1 MTLIDT
7 LVPLFAVIGLGFG
20 AVRLGLVPAQAVPA
34 LGALVI
40 RLALPALIFLAL
52 TGASP
57 AEFFDRAL
65 LLAYAAG
72 SLATMGLCVVLARF
86 VFRLD
91 RPEIAVIAIG
101 VSMSNSG
108 FMGFPIGQALLGSQ
122 AATTVFAHAM
132 MVENLVILPIGLIL
146 LARVQSGGVSGRA
159 LAADLARNPLILA
172 LAAGVTASAL
182 GITLPGVATA
192 TLGLLAQIASPLAL
206 LVIGGMLASLSGGA
220 RARPVALILAGK
232 LALHPL
238 AVWAAAA
245 ALPGA
250 ASPLTGAGILF
261 AAMPMVTIF
270 PLLCAR
276 AGAVSGRLAAVALMA
291 ATLASFFTLPVAI
304 RMLGLA

>member
-1 MTLIDT
+1 MALIDT
-7 LVPLFAVIGLGFG
+7 LVPLFAVIGLGFV

-34 LGALVI
+34 LGVLVI

-52 TGASP
+52 AGARP

-72 SLATMGLCVVLARF
+72 SLATMGLCVALARF
-86 VFRLD
+86 VFRMG
-91 RPEIAVIAIG
+91 RPEVAVIAIG

-108 FMGFPIGQALLGSQ
+108 FMGFPIGQALLGTQ
-122 AATTVFAHAM
+122 TATTVLAHAM
-132 MVENLVILPIGLIL
+132 LVENLVILPVFLVL
-146 LARVQSGGVSGRA
+146 LARLQSDAVSSRA

-172 LAAGVTASAL
+172 LAAGVTVSAL

-192 TLGLLAQIASPLAL
+192 TLGLLAHTAAPLAL
-206 LVIGGMLASLSGGA
+206 LVIGGMLAGLSGGA
-220 RARPVALILAGK
+220 PAGPVALILAGK

-238 AVWAAAA
+238 AIWAAAA

-250 ASPLTGAGILF
+250 ASPLTSAGMLF

-276 AGAVSGRLAAVALMA
+276 AGAAPGRLAAVALMA

-304 RMLGLA
+304 RLLGLA